1 MGFSRYLAYN
11 FNIYCKTNANCMRNN
26 TLHTLVFAIIIVCS
40 FLNTSAQSPGQIVR
54 RSSASSVLDFN
65 GDGYTSTNSSG
76 FTTSDVTQS
85 EIPFKTIP
93 PAFLEPIGDL
103 ATGASGSFTDL
114 VTAPTDKSGFVA
126 YYDGTNL
133 IFR

>member
-1 MGFSRYLAYN
+1 MKSS
-11 FNIYCKTNANCMRNN
+11 
-26 TLHTLVFAIIIVCS
+26 TLHTVAFTISIVCS

-54 RSSASSVLDFN
+54 RSSPSSVLDLN

-85 EIPFKTIP
+85 EILFKTIP

-114 VTAPTDKSGFVA
+114 VTAPTDKIRWYQPHFSVTCG
-126 YYDGTNL
+126 
-133 IFR
+133 